1 MTRSSDHPSR
11 APEPTRRRR
20 SALGMRIAPGVLL
33 ALSGAVQSNA
43 WGDIVRDYDIPT
55 GSGANSG
62 TYNGNYSPIADFST
76 FVPPKNTDDLFKGS
90 VQFGLTAAS
99 GNDTTHTLNGRT
111 NLNWYNLPWSYNL
124 YAYAYSS
131 ANKDETTAEHYVGAA
146 RMRYDLNDDSYLFSQ
161 LRLTVDRFS
170 GYSNQLT
177 LAGGYG
183 RQLLNSEH
191 QNLSIDMGPG
201 VRRDALEQGATKY
214 RALGYL
220 GFDYTYEFTDTAS
233 FEQRASAEAAGI
245 DLTIRTETSLK
256 LGMSEKLNLRLAY
269 LVNYTTNPPPKA
281 DYTTDTTTT
290 VSLEYA
296 L

>member
-1 MTRSSDHPSR
+1 MTRSSDHATKAPGPSR
-11 APEPTRRRR
+11 CRR
-20 SALGMRIAPGVLL
+20 SAFRARLAPGLL
-33 ALSGAVQSNA
+33 LLLSGSLHSEA
-43 WGDIVRDYDIPT
+43 WGDIIRDYDIPT

-76 FVPPKNTDDLFKGS
+76 FVPPQNSDELFKGS

-99 GNDTTHTLNGRT
+99 GNDTTHTLNGRAD
-111 NLNWYNLPWSYNL
+111 LNWYNRPWSYNL
-124 YAYAYSS
+124 YAYAYNS
-131 ANKDETTAEHYVGAA
+131 ANKNETTAEHYVGAA
-146 RMRYDLNDDSYLFSQ
+146 RTRYDLNDDSYLFSQ

-170 GYSNQLT
+170 GYSNQLA

-183 RQLLNSEH
+183 RQLLKSEH

-201 VRRDALEQGATKY
+201 IRRDVLRYGPTKY

-220 GFDYTYEFTDTAS
+220 GFDYTYAFTETAS
-233 FEQRASAEAAGI
+233 FEQRASAEAAGNGV
-245 DLTIRTETSLK
+245 TMRTESSLK

-269 LVNYTTNPPPKA
+269 LINYTTNPPPNA
-281 DYTTDTTTT
+281 QYTTDTTTLIN
-290 VSLEYA
+290 LEYA